1 MRKLILFLTTS
12 FIIRVLIW
20 IPLRFLFLR
29 LFGFYVGSYLFN
41 FFVGLLF
48 LYFLERLFVLFQ
60 EDDGRG
66 LIGVF
71 IPAWIE
77 QPFAKVFWQITRPV
91 RKQWFIYKHGY
102 SPQVQPKK
110 EPVQN

>member
-12 FIIRVLIW
+12 FLVRVLIW

-29 LFGFYVGSYLFN
+29 IFGFYVGSYLFN

-71 IPAWIE
+71 ISEWVE
-77 QPFAKVFWQITRPV
+77 QPVAKVFWQITRPV

-102 SPQVQPKK
+102 SPQVQSKK

>member
-12 FIIRVLIW
+12 FLVRVLIW

-29 LFGFYVGSYLFN
+29 IFGFYVGSYLFN

-66 LIGVF
+66 IIGVF
-71 IPAWIE
+71 IPEWVE
-77 QPFAKVFWQITRPV
+77 QPVAKVFWQITRPV
-91 RKQWFIYKHGY
+91 RKQWFICKHGY
-102 SPQVQPKK
+102 SPQVQHKK